1 MTYDG
6 TTLKLYVNGKL
17 DSSVALSG
25 VITTSSNPLIIGAHA
40 TGPWGMLGRVDE
52 LSLYNRALTVGEIT
66 AIYEAGSMGKYI
78 DEPPTITGQPVD
90 QVVSI
95 GGQAA
100 FAVQATGTEPLSYQW
115 RLNDTVL
122 SGATDRELVLTN
134 VQAGQAGNYSVMV
147 TNVAGWVLSSNA
159 LLTVT
164 SMPAPAGLVGWWA
177 AESNALDSVGGNDG
191 FPYGTVGYAE
201 GKVGMAFALGGGTNH
216 SVRIADAAALN
227 PTNALT
233 LETWVYV
240 PEHSA
245 NDSVVVA
252 GKDNPRGARQYM
264 LGMGNENGKWLFRAH
279 VGVVGGGYHYIGGTT
294 EVLTNTWYHAAMT
307 YDGTTLKL
315 YVNGKLDSSVALS
328 GVITTSSNPLIIGA
342 HATGPWGMLGRVD
355 ELSLYNRALTVGE
368 ITAIYEAGSMGKY
381 IDEPPTIT
389 GQPVDQVVSIGG
401 QAAFAVQATGTEPLS
416 YQWRLNDTVLSGA
429 TDRELV
435 LTNVQAGQAG
445 NYSVMV
451 TNVAGWVLSTNA
463 TLNVIPQPCTSVP
476 LGLVGWWK
484 AEGNTFGALSNHAY
498 AVGYPQYGP
507 GKVGASFLFGG
518 TNAYSVPASPS
529 LARDQ
534 FHD

>member
-1 MTYDG
+1 MLVLTNVQSELAGSYSVWVSNMFGAVVSSNAILNVVTQQQQCINAPSGLVGWWKAEGNTEDSALNNDATVVGYPQYGPGKVGNAFLLGGSNAYSVATSPTMAVTSFTIEGWINPSAATPQPIAEYGNETGYGSIHLWHNIQSGGVGAPGALYGIVRGADG
-6 TTLKLYVNGKL
+6 SYIEVNTSGNMVPAGYWTHVAFTLDFNTKVAQLFVNGEVMAIGTNQSL
-17 DSSVALSG
+17 AAPDSVMQFNIGRRPEGSADLLNG
-25 VITTSSNPLIIGAHA
+25 VRF
-40 TGPWGMLGRVDE
+40 LGSIDE
-52 LSLYNRALTVGEIT
+52 LSVYNRALTHAEVDGIYGAGAGGKCSRPVGEAPVIT
-66 AIYEAGSMGKYI
+66 IQ
-78 DEPPTITGQPVD
+78 PTNQT
-90 QVVSI
+90 VSI

-159 LLTVT
+159 LLTVVT

-191 FPYGTVGYAE
+191 FPYGTVEYAE

-294 EVLTNTWYHAAMT
+294 E
-307 YDGTTLKL
+307 GF
-315 YVNGKLDSSVALS
+315 
-328 GVITTSSNPLIIGA
+328 
-342 HATGPWGMLGRVD
+342 D
-355 ELSLYNRALTVGE
+355 EH
-368 ITAIYEAGSMGKY
+368 
-381 IDEPPTIT
+381 
-389 GQPVDQVVSIGG
+389 VVSRGDD
-401 QAAFAVQATGTEPLS
+401 V
-416 YQWRLNDTVLSGA
+416 
-429 TDRELV
+429 
-435 LTNVQAGQAG
+435 
-445 NYSVMV
+445 
-451 TNVAGWVLSTNA
+451 
-463 TLNVIPQPCTSVP
+463 
-476 LGLVGWWK
+476 
-484 AEGNTFGALSNHAY
+484 
-498 AVGYPQYGP
+498 
-507 GKVGASFLFGG
+507 
-518 TNAYSVPASPS
+518 
-529 LARDQ
+529 
-534 FHD
+534 